1 MTDARVVRTRAALHR
16 AATRLA
22 SERAV
27 SAITVSD
34 LAAEAGINRA
44 TFYKHYISPNEA
56 LAAPLR
62 EDLAAV
68 REDDRQE
75 GASLAA
81 VLDALLVATLDH
93 VSRFSDVYETAASQ
107 PLDGVVSSVLTEHF
121 TASVARFMESRDD
134 LPADIVAVAP
144 PLAAQYVGAGVAG
157 ALESW
162 LASGSHDRAGV
173 SAAISACLPA
183 WAFTE
188 LPAQNA
194 ASPVSSRPMT
204 S

>member
-62 EDLAAV
+62 EDLSLV
-68 REDDRQE
+68 RDRDPQE
-75 GASLAA
+75 GTSLAA
-81 VLDALLVATLDH
+81 VIEALLTETLDH
-93 VSRFSDVYETAASQ
+93 ISRFTDVYTTAVEQ
-107 PLDGVVSSVLTEHF
+107 PLDGVVSNVLSEHF
-121 TASVARFMESRDD
+121 TAVITRFAESRDGI
-134 LPADIVAVAP
+134 PA
-144 PLAAQYVGAGVAG
+144 AADTDPALTARFIGSGVAG
-157 ALESW
+157 AIEAW
-162 LASGSHDRAGV
+162 LRAGSSDRQSLLRV
-173 SAAISACLPA
+173 ISTCLPG
-183 WAFTE
+183 WADEERT
-188 LPAQNA
+188 PI
-194 ASPVSSRPMT
+194 R
-204 S
+204 